1 MKPLYKEKYPL
12 LFTPLIVGK
21 NKVEYK
27 NRIFQAPMGMALG
40 TDANGLINIIGEEYY
55 SSFARGGFAQICL
68 PIEVP
73 KDGGH
78 PRTYSIDEQ
87 NHAFM
92 NMHKLQRVVHAYG
105 ARSSCEI
112 YHAGCCMTPGPGRT
126 IMSASAFVYNGR
138 QVKEMDDKDMEDVAQ
153 MYAHA
158 AFMVKRAGFD
168 AITLH
173 YGHGWLMNNFLSPLT
188 NHRTDEFGGSVENR
202 CRYPLMIMK
211 RIRQE
216 VGNDLV
222 IEVRMNGSD
231 MMEGGITPEDAAEQA
246 LILSEEA
253 DMLHMTCG
261 TRLDAS
267 SRPKMHPTHF
277 LERAHNARASEL
289 AKKAGVKI
297 PVGVVGSIHD
307 PDLAERLLEEGKA
320 DYVLTARQALTDS
333 DFVNKI
339 REGRLEDIRPCLRC
353 DFCLDGSKRGAL
365 TTEVNIRKDSTYDRQ
380 CAVNPL
386 WYQGITKKHLIPMP
400 SRKRKVVVV
409 GGGIAGMQAA
419 FTAAER
425 GHDVTLYEKSDKLG
439 GQALFSDGMWFKQ
452 EMKAFREYLIRQVH
466 KSGVH
471 VLMNTEA
478 TPKLISEIDPDVAII
493 AVGAEQIVP
502 RIPGIDGKN
511 VFMSWDVFGHYELL
525 GKRVAIVGGGLV
537 GCELSIDLAGQGH
550 DVTVVE
556 LGHYLAA
563 TAQISER
570 MHIMEFMKKNNVTA
584 MVDTTVESI
593 EPDHLNVRTAEGLQ
607 TIEADSFI
615 ICTGTR
621 SLADLRDSFRDTA
634 FDVINIGDC
643 VRASDIVNAVRTGW
657 DAGATV

>member
-1 MKPLYKEKYPL
+1 MKPLYKEKYPH
-12 LFTPLIVGK
+12 LFEPLIVGK

-40 TDANGLINIIGEEYY
+40 TDANGLINDIGEEYY

-87 NHAFM
+87 HHAFM
-92 NMHKLQRVVHAYG
+92 NMHKLQRLVHAYG

-138 QVKEMDDKDMEDVAQ
+138 QVKEMDYHDMDDVAE

-202 CRYPLMIMK
+202 CRYPLMILK
-211 RIRQE
+211 RIREE
-216 VGNDLV
+216 VGNDLI
-222 IEVRMNGSD
+222 IEIRMNGSD
-231 MMEGGITPEDAAEQA
+231 MMEGGIVPEDAAQQA

-277 LERAHNARASEL
+277 LERAHNAVASEL
-289 AKKAGVKI
+289 AKKAGVAI

-307 PDLAERLLEEGKA
+307 PDLAESLLAEGKA

-380 CAVNPL
+380 CAVNPF
-386 WYQGITKKHLIPMP
+386 WYQGISKKRLIPMP
-400 SRKRKVVVV
+400 SKKRKVVVV

-419 FTAAER
+419 VTAAER
-425 GHDVTLYEKSDKLG
+425 GHDVTLYEKSDRLG
-439 GQALFSDGMWFKQ
+439 GQTLLSDVMWFKQ
-452 EMKAFREYLIRQVH
+452 EMKAFREYLVRQTY
-466 KSGVH
+466 KAGVH
-471 VLMNTEA
+471 VLLKTEA
-478 TPKLISEIDPDVAII
+478 TPELVSAIDPDVAII

-502 RIPGIDGKN
+502 PIPGLDGEN
-511 VFMSWDVFGHYELL
+511 VIMSWDVFGHEDRL

-537 GCELSIDLAGQGH
+537 GCELSIHLAGKGH
-550 DVTVVE
+550 EVTVAE
-556 LGHYLAA
+556 LSHFLAS

-570 MHIMEFMKKNNVTA
+570 MHLLEFMNKNKVTSFVDASVTA
-584 MVDTTVESI
+584 IS
-593 EPDHLNVRTAEGLQ
+593 AEGITIQ
-607 TIEADSFI
+607 TESGEQLIPADSVI

-621 SLADLRDSFRDTA
+621 SLAHLRDSFRDTA

-643 VRASDIVNAVRTGW
+643 VHASDIVNAVRTGW

>member
-40 TDANGLINIIGEEYY
+40 TDANGLINDIGEEYY
-55 SSFARGGFAQICL
+55 GSFARGGFAQICL

-87 NHAFM
+87 HHAFM
-92 NMHKLQRVVHAYG
+92 NMHKLQRLVHAYG

-112 YHAGCCMTPGPGRT
+112 YHAGCCMTPGQGRI
-126 IMSASAFVYNGR
+126 IMSASSFVYNGR
-138 QVKEMDDKDMEDVAQ
+138 QVKQMDEKDMEDVAE

-188 NHRTDEFGGSVENR
+188 NHRSDEFGGSVENR
-202 CRYPLMIMK
+202 CRYPLMVLK
-211 RIRQE
+211 RIRAE
-216 VGNDLV
+216 VGHDLV
-222 IEVRMNGSD
+222 IEIRMNGSD
-231 MMEGGITPEDAAEQA
+231 MMAGGITPEDAAEQA

-289 AKKAGVKI
+289 AKKAGVRI

-307 PDLAERLLEEGKA
+307 PDLAERLLEEGRA

-339 REGRLEDIRPCLRC
+339 REGRIEDIRPCLRC
-353 DFCLDGSKRGAL
+353 DFCLDGSKRGSL

-380 CAVNPL
+380 CAVNPF
-386 WYQGITKKHLIPMP
+386 WYQGIAKKRLIPP
-400 SRKRKVVVV
+400 SARKRRVVVV

-419 FTAAER
+419 ITAAER
-425 GHDVTLYEKSDKLG
+425 GHDVTLYEKSDSLG
-439 GQALFSDGMWFKQ
+439 GQTLLSDVMWFKQ
-452 EMKAFREYLIRQVH
+452 EMKAFREYLVRQTY
-466 KSGVH
+466 KAGVH
-471 VLMNTEA
+471 VLLNTEA
-478 TPKLISEIDPDVAII
+478 TPDLISAIDPDAAII
-493 AVGAEQIVP
+493 AVGAEQIIP
-502 RIPGIDGKN
+502 SIPGLDGDN
-511 VFMSWDVFGHYELL
+511 VFMSWDVFGHEDKL
-525 GKRVAIVGGGLV
+525 GKRIALIGGGLV
-537 GCELSIDLAGQGH
+537 GCELSIHLSGKGH

-556 LGHYLAA
+556 LGHFLAS

-570 MHIMEFMKKNNVTA
+570 MHLMEFMDKNNVTA
-584 MVDTTVESI
+584 IVDASAKKIT
-593 EPDHLNVRTAEGLQ
+593 PDGVAVRTRDEERF
-607 TIEADSFI
+607 IPADSVI
-615 ICTGTR
+615 ISTGTR
-621 SLADLRDSFRDTA
+621 ALADLRDSFRDTA

-643 VRASDIVNAVRTGW
+643 VKASDIVNAVRTGW
-657 DAGATV
+657 DAGAIL